1 MIHVFFFSSRRR
13 HTRSLCD
20 WSSDV
25 CSSDLDCGEAG
36 LHERGWRGQGPARR
50 VDQGK
55 RSSVIFHARLLRIR
69 YVMLSWD
76 ETECGE
82 APQLI
87 TPRTTSLASP
97 PSHTSSYA
105 PSAVF
110 RARLSS
116 RLALL
121 VQNVTGS
128 LARLQSASAH
138 AAATAPVPHA
148 NVSSSTPRS

>member
-82 APQLI
+82 I
-87 TPRTTSLASP
+87 GRASCRERCKSWGWP
-97 PSHTSSYA
+97 EAEKKKRVKYGGMW
-105 PSAVF
+105 
-110 RARLSS
+110 
-116 RLALL
+116 
-121 VQNVTGS
+121 N
-128 LARLQSASAH
+128 
-138 AAATAPVPHA
+138 
-148 NVSSSTPRS
+148 